1 MRRSKII
8 GLLAILI
15 GVLVLFYKEDGFYG
29 WGGYVDKSWENIIIS
44 LTLIF
49 IGVFLIK
56 RIKKIN

>member
-1 MRRSKII
+1 MKKLI
-8 GLLAILI
+8 GLLVILI
-15 GVLVLFYKEDGFYG
+15 GTLVLFYKEDGFYG

-56 RIKKIN
+56 RSKKII